1 MYHNIKYNLNEV
13 LKHLYRYKK
22 LFSNKSN
29 YFIQSYL
36 NIIINKLNLND
47 PELSVLLILIPKL
60 TFAGK
65 LPWSKSKQKF
75 NKINLIK
82 TDYINMK
89 KDLKNGFLLNENQF
103 DNIEKL
109 IINFNEFYKI
119 LIFII

>member
-1 MYHNIKYNLNEV
+1 MKFRNLLNELDPKIFNLYHNIKYNLNDV

-82 TDYINMK
+82 QIIVNMK
-89 KDLKNGFLLNENQF
+89 KDLKM
-103 DNIEKL
+103 D
-109 IINFNEFYKI
+109 FY
-119 LIFII
+119 